1 MRRKCCWFSFS
12 LCCSPACFLKEDENF
27 FFLHQTD
34 FKSAHG
40 KKISPALSA
49 PFVWNNTKGLTFF
62 RKFTRATHTHTHF
75 KHETVRSLLPLL
87 FLRRRI
93 GAHSLSLSLFFFF
106 NSSSRS
112 VLSRGDDIQ
121 RINEYIWINFYN
133 GFDVWCVSSS
143 SPQFLWN
150 DGRRARARLFSF
162 LYFSCVSLSK
172 KNVVL

>member
-1 MRRKCCWFSFS
+1 M
-12 LCCSPACFLKEDENF
+12 NF
-27 FFLHQTD
+27 FFLLHQILKVHTGRKYLPL
-34 FKSAHG
+34 FLR
-40 KKISPALSA
+40 LS
-49 PFVWNNTKGLTFF
+49 FEIIRKVWLSSENSH
-62 RKFTRATHTHTHF
+62 AQHTHTHTHF